1 MTNFDKETIKAYSQR
16 QLKNRWDAFK
26 KEWKAWKK
34 LKCRDTS
41 LGWNPI
47 KRIVDAPDDWHWSKF
62 EGKLNQMFI
71 EVVTTGDKAWAPSFN
86 TLRSEFFKDVDNKIH
101 EKNEE
106 ESVKNDVHISNDVQI
121 DGKVKKGKHLRYQL
135 HILKLEGRNPQS
147 KLEGLQDFMDPYGI
161 PQAVKLLDSISE
173 EVPKASPLYFFSLK
187 LLLNKDK
194 RIMFL

>member
-41 LGWNPI
+41 LGWNLI
-47 KRIVDAPDDWHWSKF
+47 KRSVDALDDWWDSTLKNIRHWSKF
-62 EGKLNQMFI
+62 EGKLNQMFM
-71 EVVTTGDKAWAPSFN
+71 EVVATSDKAWAPSFN

-121 DGKVKKGKHLRYQL
+121 DGNGQKRKT
-135 HILKLEGRNPQS
+135 LE
-147 KLEGLQDFMDPYGI
+147 
-161 PQAVKLLDSISE
+161 
-173 EVPKASPLYFFSLK
+173 
-187 LLLNKDK
+187 
-194 RIMFL
+194 